1 VFAPYAESWL
11 SKYEGLTLDQV
22 PCKWATLAFVL
33 GADGVPKF
41 DGTMP
46 LNAFVAVTKKIRAKG
61 GDVRISFGGAT
72 GTELAVGIHDPDKL
86 FEAYDSVIRTYDAKY
101 IDLDIEGGSAGDAAS
116 VSRRNAAMKRL
127 QDKHP
132 DLKIDYTLAVMPS
145 GLDATGVKI
154 LLDAKKHGVK
164 VNAVNIMA
172 MDYGIKSK
180 NMGGDAIEAAQA
192 TKKQLD
198 TSGIDASVGLTPMIG
213 LNDTAPEIFTIADAQ
228 AVLEFAQKTP
238 WITFVGFW
246 ALGRD
251 RQSVSKTPQKD
262 WEFCEIF
269 GKFA

>member
-11 SKYEGLTLDQV
+11 SKYDGLSLDQT
-22 PCKWATLAFVL
+22 PPKWVTLAFVL
-33 GADGVPKF
+33 GANGVPKF

-46 LNAFVAVTKKIRAKG
+46 LDAFAAATKKIRAKG

-72 GTELAVGIHDPDKL
+72 GTELAVGIQDPDKL
-86 FEAYDSVIRTYDAKY
+86 FAAYDSVVRAYDAKY
-101 IDLDIEGGSAGDAAS
+101 IDLDIEGGSASDAAS

-127 QDKHP
+127 QDAHP
-132 DLKIDYTLAVMPS
+132 GLKIDYTLGVMPH
-145 GLDATGVKI
+145 GLDASGVKI

-164 VNAVNIMA
+164 VNAVNIMN
-172 MDYGIKSK
+172 MDYGTKSK
-180 NMGGDAIEAAQA
+180 DMGGDGIKAAQA

-198 TSGIDASVGLTPMIG
+198 TNGIDACVGLTPMIG
-213 LNDTAPEIFTIADAQ
+213 LNDTTPETFTIADAR

-238 WITFVGFW
+238 WINFVGFW

-262 WEFCEIF
+262 WEFCDIF